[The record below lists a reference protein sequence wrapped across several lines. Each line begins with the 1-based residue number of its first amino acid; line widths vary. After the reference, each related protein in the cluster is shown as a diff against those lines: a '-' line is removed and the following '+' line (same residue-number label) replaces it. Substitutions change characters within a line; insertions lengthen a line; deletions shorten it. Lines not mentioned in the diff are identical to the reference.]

1 LYSSP
6 NIVRDIIS
14 KKMRWT
20 GHTAYIR
27 AGENH
32 LGNLDTDGRKILKQ
46 IVKKWD
52 EMARIGIIW
61 LRIKTSDSLL

>member
-1 LYSSP
+1 
-6 NIVRDIIS
+6 
-14 KKMRWT
+14 MRWT

-46 IVKKWD
+46 ILKKWD